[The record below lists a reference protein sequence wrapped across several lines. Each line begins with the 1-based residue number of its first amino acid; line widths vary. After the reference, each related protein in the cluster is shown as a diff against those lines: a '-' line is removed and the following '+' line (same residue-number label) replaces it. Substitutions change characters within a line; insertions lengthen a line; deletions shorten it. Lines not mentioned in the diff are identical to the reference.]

1 MDAKRYYA
9 GFTLTPSAAVTLNI
23 GPDNDGL
30 NYAVSVDTGTYYH
43 DLDDGTGYGSFAV
56 ALQTAINAAAVAAG
70 STVTYVVEWQNFY
83 PRYKIVP
90 SAGTI
95 TVTANTT
102 AQQVLGIAAAPG
114 AVAILTS
121 SFVPWFVIVPQID
134 GVSDSTGDFKDGDG
148 IVDAAITD
156 GGQQFGVSA
165 VVQAVRHD
173 WTQPFELLATCYKYA
188 AIVAATPFTFDHL
201 FEHVGAQVPMVIV
214 NTSADWAAG
223 APATAYATH
232 AVIRFKL
239 TADGALFSPQRV
251 VPSLDTYWNIPFSVT
266 ILERLR

>member
-1 MDAKRYYA
+1 MDVRRYYA
-9 GFTLTPSAAVTLNI
+9 GFNLTPSASFVLNV

-30 NYAVSVDTGTYYH
+30 NYAVTIDSGTYYH

-70 STVTYVVEWQNFY
+70 STVTYTVEWQNLY
-83 PRYKIVP
+83 PRYKVLP

-102 AQQVLGIAAAPG
+102 AQQVLGIAASPG

-121 SFVPWFVIVPQID
+121 SFVPWFVIVPQVE
-134 GVSDSTGDFKDGDG
+134 GVSNSTGDFQSGDG

-165 VVQAVRHD
+165 IVQATRHD

-188 AIVAATPFTFDHL
+188 AGAAAPFTFQHL
-201 FEHVGAQVPMVIV
+201 FEHVAAQVPMVLV
-214 NTSADWAAG
+214 NTDADWAAG
-223 APATAYATH
+223 APGTAYATH
-232 AVIRFKL
+232 AIIRFKN
-239 TADGALFSPQRV
+239 TATGALFAPNRV
-251 VPSLDTYWNIPFSVT
+251 VPSLDTYWDIPFLATV
-266 ILERLR
+266 LERLR